1 MTSKTYCQTF
11 DHRSS
16 LGFKLG
22 AGFEGAG
29 RLDGKA
35 DVLGWKVGW
44 FEIAGVSGAALFHP
58 PKSSSAAILGG
69 ENAAIPNPPFLLL
82 LRPVLCGLPQ
92 LESAAAEE
100 RAGDFTAVAVLEVPH
115 PKSLARAEEIAG
127 DLVVLVGVA
136 EGTDD
141 SIEAHGSL
149 AAQALLLFVKPANSV
164 FVGGAED

>member
-1 MTSKTYCQTF
+1 M
-11 DHRSS
+11 
-16 LGFKLG
+16 
-22 AGFEGAG
+22 
-29 RLDGKA
+29 
-35 DVLGWKVGW
+35 LGWKVGW

-69 ENAAIPNPPFLLL
+69 ETAAIPNPPCPLV

-92 LESAAAEE
+92 LKSVATED
-100 RAGDFTAVAVLEVPH
+100 RAGDFAAVAVPEVPH

-141 SIEAHGSL
+141 SIEAQGSL
-149 AAQALLLFVKPANSV
+149 AAQALLFVKPANSV